1 MGSVAVFWLRSGVVM
16 AILSFPHCVLVGC
29 VVLLCSLPE
38 EGIVC
43 IFGMRKFRHNCLMIY
58 CWYALPG
65 RVARML
71 FLPTFALLY
80 IVLVGK
86 I

>member
-1 MGSVAVFWLRSGVVM
+1 M
-16 AILSFPHCVLVGC
+16 
-29 VVLLCSLPE
+29 
-38 EGIVC
+38 C

-65 RVARML
+65 RVARIL
-71 FLPTFALLY
+71 FLLTFVLLF
-80 IVLVGK
+80 IVLVSK